1 MLPSTKRLSRSYF
14 TTFLDSSGLKTVF
27 NTLGTL
33 KYKEAPHQKV
43 SVVISSKH
51 EKRAVFR
58 NKLRRRLYTLFRQG
72 IKVPNSHS
80 LECVLYT
87 SKQAPKL
94 DYGQIKTLFN
104 ELIDK
109 TTK

>member
-1 MLPSTKRLSRSYF
+1 MLPSKKRLSRSLF
-14 TTFLDSSGLKTVF
+14 TTFLTSSGVKTVF

-33 KYKEAPHQKV
+33 KYRESSSPKV

-58 NKLRRRLYTLFRQG
+58 NKLRRHLYTLFRQDTG
-72 IKVPNSHS
+72 GFGGTREYI
-80 LECVLYT
+80 LYT
-87 SKQAPKL
+87 AKQAPKL
-94 DYGQIKTLFN
+94 EYDQIKVLFN
-104 ELIDK
+104 ELLKK